1 MAKWDP
7 SQEAYYVFGVDFG
20 NPLWLKIFK
29 IYQIIYQM
37 KKLKIL
43 LKNFKK
49 KVTNLIKTGFCN
61 GFQFIYFKTVPIMM
75 TMILW
80 SLFHWGEQ
88 NIIPLSKLENELFDN
103 GPKTNFNFYNHSCT
117 TISKF
122 NNKLLLSKFYSHYN
136 IQKT

>member
-88 NIIPLSKLENELFDN
+88 NIIPLSKLENELFD
-103 GPKTNFNFYNHSCT
+103 
-117 TISKF
+117 
-122 NNKLLLSKFYSHYN
+122 KLWS
-136 IQKT
+136 